1 MGVLL
6 YSGSIDGLRVKCQET
21 FGLIFFWVVKPFP
34 HNFWIPYPVAPSVLS
49 TNLHEVHGLLDNWLS
64 DGKDSRI
71 WLWAKNGNFFTKSFY
86 NFLNNNGLRCLL
98 RKLLWK
104 VECPLKKKF
113 YWPTSDSMIL
123 ILYNL
128 AKCGCSRIS
137 MTTCVLYHAV
147 VETGDHI
154 ILNCP
159 FAYRIWAHYCAL
171 LNGPH
176 PPCLQVWISWVHNC
190 IFTPKG
196 LGNLV
201 VYAIYWT
208 I

>member
-1 MGVLL
+1 MISFNYDQGGWVKHFFHTSPTRKPFFWRDIINYRSAFLLGVDNIQKMGVLL

-104 VECPLKKKF
+104 VECPLKKK
-113 YWPTSDSMIL
+113 IL
-123 ILYNL
+123 L
-128 AKCGCSRIS
+128 AYFRQHDPNFI
-137 MTTCVLYHAV
+137 
-147 VETGDHI
+147 
-154 ILNCP
+154 
-159 FAYRIWAHYCAL
+159 
-171 LNGPH
+171 
-176 PPCLQVWISWVHNC
+176 
-190 IFTPKG
+190 
-196 LGNLV
+196 
-201 VYAIYWT
+201 
-208 I
+208 